1 MHNSAPHYNNL
12 SKQRTKFVFASFV
25 FLVNIS
31 AEDEKRLFNGTVDWI
46 VSCQTYEGGI
56 GGVPDKEAHG
66 GYTFCGIAAL
76 ALLGSTGKCNLQKLL
91 VRFKISV
98 LPFRKNVPPNRQK
111 YLTFFYNRDGR

>member
-1 MHNSAPHYNNL
+1 MW
-12 SKQRTKFVFASFV
+12 FASFV
-25 FLVNIS
+25 FIVNIS

-91 VRFKISV
+91 VCVGIAILSLLFLRNRGVIGQFCFIV
-98 LPFRKNVPPNRQK
+98 L
-111 YLTFFYNRDGR
+111 